1 MGDNLSN
8 IQGELEMIKE
18 KKIEKN
24 IISSSK
30 LNKMFPDTHEIFKD
44 KKHSYDDEDDK
55 TKIELSIPNF
65 QTVFSKINEGKIPD
79 QLNVFSG
86 GDELRIQAIRQI
98 GYLNFLKS
106 SFGLDILN
114 KNKMKIHLGSRDI
127 YIGNV
132 STCESNYNALISQ
145 QDDIKKLMDVKF
157 TVTDDYNFYMDEF
170 LIGIIDDLYDM
181 HYHSVS
187 FCFVILIIIEPW

>member
-1 MGDNLSN
+1 
-8 IQGELEMIKE
+8 
-18 KKIEKN
+18 
-24 IISSSK
+24 
-30 LNKMFPDTHEIFKD
+30 
-44 KKHSYDDEDDK
+44 
-55 TKIELSIPNF
+55 
-65 QTVFSKINEGKIPD
+65 
-79 QLNVFSG
+79 
-86 GDELRIQAIRQI
+86 
-98 GYLNFLKS
+98 
-106 SFGLDILN
+106 
-114 KNKMKIHLGSRDI
+114 MKIHLGSRDI

-187 FCFVILIIIEPW
+187 FCFVILIIMEPW

>member
-18 KKIEKN
+18 KKLEKN

-30 LNKMFPDTHEIFKD
+30 LNKMFPDTHEIFKE
-44 KKHSYDDEDDK
+44 KKHSYNDEDDK

-98 GYLNFLKS
+98 GYLSEANTAF
-106 SFGLDILN
+106 FRFF
-114 KNKMKIHLGSRDI
+114 KI
-127 YIGNV
+127 
-132 STCESNYNALISQ
+132 
-145 QDDIKKLMDVKF
+145 
-157 TVTDDYNFYMDEF
+157 
-170 LIGIIDDLYDM
+170 
-181 HYHSVS
+181 
-187 FCFVILIIIEPW
+187 FVWP